1 MKKYFK
7 FIVAALIVL
16 IFIGTFVFLYQ
27 KSQPKPLTYGEFT
40 PKFTD
45 IYKTT
50 VITGTIEPR
59 DEVEVKPQISG
70 IITEIYKEA
79 GDMVKAGEVIAKVK
93 VIPDMSQLST
103 AESRVRLA
111 DINLKQAEIDF
122 QREKGLYDKQLVSA
136 DEYDKVRQ
144 TLNQAK
150 EEKAAAID
158 ALEVVRDGVSRS
170 NASASS
176 TLIRSTI
183 SGLILDIPVKVGNS
197 VILSNTFN
205 DGTTIASVADM
216 GDLIFKGNIDE
227 TEVGQLVTGMEMKIT
242 IGALQNLKFNAQL
255 EYISPKATE
264 NNGANQFEIKAA
276 VSVPEGNKIRSGYSA
291 NAEIVL
297 ASAKNVLTVPESAI
311 EFSGSDTFVYIVK
324 GSGEDKTYE
333 RRKVTTGLSDGV
345 NIQIKS
351 GLSAKDRVRGPKKVT
366 DDGADE

>member
-93 VIPDMSQLST
+93 VIPDMSQLSS

-144 TLNQAK
+144 TLRLKRKRQLPLTPSRWYATVYRAAMPAQA
-150 EEKAAAID
+150 A
-158 ALEVVRDGVSRS
+158 RS
-170 NASASS
+170 YAQPSADLYS
-176 TLIRSTI
+176 TFL
-183 SGLILDIPVKVGNS
+183 
-197 VILSNTFN
+197 
-205 DGTTIASVADM
+205 
-216 GDLIFKGNIDE
+216 
-227 TEVGQLVTGMEMKIT
+227 
-242 IGALQNLKFNAQL
+242 
-255 EYISPKATE
+255 
-264 NNGANQFEIKAA
+264 
-276 VSVPEGNKIRSGYSA
+276 
-291 NAEIVL
+291 
-297 ASAKNVLTVPESAI
+297 
-311 EFSGSDTFVYIVK
+311 
-324 GSGEDKTYE
+324 
-333 RRKVTTGLSDGV
+333 
-345 NIQIKS
+345 
-351 GLSAKDRVRGPKKVT
+351 
-366 DDGADE
+366 